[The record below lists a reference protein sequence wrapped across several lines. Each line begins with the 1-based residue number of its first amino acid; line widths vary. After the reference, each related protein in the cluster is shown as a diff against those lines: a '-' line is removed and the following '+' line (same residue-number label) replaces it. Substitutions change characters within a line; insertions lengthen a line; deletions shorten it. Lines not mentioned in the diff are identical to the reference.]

1 MGKNGIMSNIFGAP
15 KAGAPNGPDDARAV
29 PTGDT
34 VGSYTSYLDAQKAVD
49 YLADQQ
55 FPVQMVSIVGNEL
68 KMVERVTG
76 RLSYPRVA
84 LSGAL
89 SGMWFGLF
97 VGVMLSFFAPSPGYF
112 SIMTSV
118 LMGAAFFMLFG
129 IVTYAMQR
137 GKRDFT
143 STSQVVATSYD
154 VIVAPEAAH
163 EARRLLQQ
171 LPMSRSDAAAA
182 HRPYTQNDYYNQ
194 PQQQHPQQGQG
205 PARPA
210 GWNDP
215 YGQRS
220 AGQPHS
226 GPEHGGSTQ
235 DGRGYPDDGGQQ
247 QGGQQYGGGQ
257 QQPVRS
263 VRYPDLPDGR
273 PQYGVRL
280 PQGPV
285 AEPGQPGAGH
295 NAEQHTADQHSADQH
310 GSEQRSADQRTA
322 EQRGADFGAEQPA
335 QHGGEHRAEE
345 RYGSDGD
352 QHQGEHRQ

>member
-1 MGKNGIMSNIFGAP
+1 MSNIFGAP
-15 KAGAPNGPDDARAV
+15 KAGGPAGPDDARAV
-29 PTGDT
+29 PAGDT

-55 FPVQMVSIVGNEL
+55 FPVHMVSIVGNEL

-112 SIMTSV
+112 SILASV

-143 STSQVVATSYD
+143 STSQVVATNYD
-154 VIVAPEAAH
+154 VVVSMEAAH

-171 LPMSRSDAAAA
+171 LPMTRSDAATGAY
-182 HRPYTQNDYYNQ
+182 RSQGYQNQPYNQ
-194 PQQQHPQQGQG
+194 PGHHDAQGQQDQTDHQPGAQQGQA
-205 PARPA
+205 PVRPA
-210 GWNDP
+210 SWNDP
-215 YGQRS
+215 YGQQGAGS
-220 AGQPHS
+220 TAVPEAGQHPV
-226 GPEHGGSTQ
+226 
-235 DGRGYPDDGGQQ
+235 QQ
-247 QGGQQYGGGQ
+247 ENAAA
-257 QQPVRS
+257 QPAKAPAA

-273 PQYGVRL
+273 PQYGVR
-280 PQGPV
+280 V
-285 AEPGQPGAGH
+285 
-295 NAEQHTADQHSADQH
+295 T
-310 GSEQRSADQRTA
+310 
-322 EQRGADFGAEQPA
+322 EQPA
-335 QHGGEHRAEE
+335 SSQPAQAQPVADQSKAQPDSAKDGGGATP
-345 RYGSDGD
+345 
-352 QHQGEHRQ
+352 

>member
-1 MGKNGIMSNIFGAP
+1 MSNIFGGP
-15 KAGAPNGPDDARAV
+15 KGVPNGSDESRAV

-34 VGSYTSYLDAQKAVD
+34 VGTYTSYLDAQKAVD

-55 FPVQMVSIVGNEL
+55 FPVHMVSIVGNEL

-97 VGVMLSFFAPSPGYF
+97 VGVMLSFFTPAGGTF
-112 SIMTSV
+112 SIISSV

-143 STSQVVATSYD
+143 STSQVVATNYD
-154 VIVAPEAAH
+154 VVVSFEAAH

-171 LPMSRSDAAAA
+171 LPMTPSDATAGAGPS
-182 HRPYTQNDYYNQ
+182 HYTGPSNYTQSDYHNQ
-194 PQQQHPQQGQG
+194 PYRQPGQSGQPGQPAEPGRHQGPYQGQA
-205 PARPA
+205 PQRPA

-215 YGQRS
+215 YGQRTQDAQGQYPES
-220 AGQPHS
+220 QVPGSQAQGAPVPGAPQYGAVEGQAGQP
-226 GPEHGGSTQ
+226 GRAPEGVGAQ
-235 DGRGYPDDGGQQ
+235 DAGQRA
-247 QGGQQYGGGQ
+247 GQR
-257 QQPVRS
+257 PAS

-273 PQYGVRL
+273 PQYGVR
-280 PQGPV
+280 V
-285 AEPGQPGAGH
+285 NDANH
-295 NAEQHTADQHSADQH
+295 
-310 GSEQRSADQRTA
+310 
-322 EQRGADFGAEQPA
+322 PA
-335 QHGGEHRAEE
+335 QGEDEKR
-345 RYGSDGD
+345 
-352 QHQGEHRQ
+352 

>member
-1 MGKNGIMSNIFGAP
+1 MLMGKNGGMANIFGAP
-15 KAGAPNGPDDARAV
+15 KAGGPNGVDESRTV

-112 SIMTSV
+112 SILTSV

-143 STSQVVATSYD
+143 STSQVVATTYD
-154 VIVAPEAAH
+154 VVVSPEAAH

-171 LPMSRSDAAAA
+171 LPMTRSDAAAGP
-182 HRPYTQNDYYNQ
+182 RPYTQGDYYNQ
-194 PQQQHPQQGQG
+194 PYQQPGQP

-210 GWNDP
+210 SWNDP
-215 YGQRS
+215 YGQ
-220 AGQPHS
+220 Q
-226 GPEHGGSTQ
+226 GPGT
-235 DGRGYPDDGGQQ
+235 
-247 QGGQQYGGGQ
+247 QGGPAAAAQPGQ
-257 QQPVRS
+257 AAEGQAQPAPAPAPPAA

-273 PQYGVRL
+273 PQYGVRVNDNV
-280 PQGPV
+280 PRPPAGTSGAPASERQD
-285 AEPGQPGAGH
+285 AGQPPQQPEAAPERNRDEAG
-295 NAEQHTADQHSADQH
+295 S
-310 GSEQRSADQRTA
+310 
-322 EQRGADFGAEQPA
+322 
-335 QHGGEHRAEE
+335 
-345 RYGSDGD
+345 
-352 QHQGEHRQ
+352 

>member
-1 MGKNGIMSNIFGAP
+1 MLMGKNGGMSNIFGAP
-15 KAGAPNGPDDARAV
+15 RAGGPNAADEARTV

-97 VGVMLSFFAPSPGYF
+97 VGVLLSFFAPSPGYF
-112 SIMTSV
+112 SILTSV

-143 STSQVVATSYD
+143 STSQVVATTYD
-154 VIVAPEAAH
+154 VVVSVEAAH

-171 LPMSRSDAAAA
+171 LPMTRTDAAAGPQA
-182 HRPYTQNDYYNQ
+182 YTQRDYQNQPYNQ
-194 PQQQHPQQGQG
+194 PGQQQGQG
-205 PARPA
+205 PVRPS
-210 GWNDP
+210 GWTDP
-215 YGQRS
+215 YGQQGS
-220 AGQPHS
+220 GTTGQGEPAAAQ
-226 GPEHGGSTQ
+226 P
-235 DGRGYPDDGGQQ
+235 GQQ
-247 QGGQQYGGGQ
+247 PEGAAQEPAA
-257 QQPVRS
+257 PVTG

-273 PQYGVRL
+273 PQYGVRVSTS
-280 PQGPV
+280 P
-285 AEPGQPGAGH
+285 APGAPATGQSNQVQGAPRQDSAAADGGNPDKTQTPPSH
-295 NAEQHTADQHSADQH
+295 NRDE
-310 GSEQRSADQRTA
+310 R
-322 EQRGADFGAEQPA
+322 QP
-335 QHGGEHRAEE
+335 
-345 RYGSDGD
+345 
-352 QHQGEHRQ
+352 

>member
-1 MGKNGIMSNIFGAP
+1 MSNIFGAP
-15 KAGAPNGPDDARAV
+15 KAGAANGPDDARAV
-29 PTGDT
+29 PTGVT
-34 VGSYTSYLDAQKAVD
+34 VGSYNSYLDAQKAVD

-112 SIMTSV
+112 SILTSV

-143 STSQVVATSYD
+143 STSQVVATNYD
-154 VIVAPEAAH
+154 VIVAPEAAQ

-171 LPMSRSDAAAA
+171 LPMSRSDAASG
-182 HRPYTQNDYYNQ
+182 HGPYTQHDYYNQ
-194 PQQQHPQQGQG
+194 PYQNPDQQQGQG

-220 AGQPHS
+220 S
-226 GPEHGGSTQ
+226 GSSAH
-235 DGRGYPDDGGQQ
+235 DGHGYPDNGQQ
-247 QGGQQYGGGQ
+247 QGAQQQGAPQHAPQHYGQQYDGGQ
-257 QQPVRS
+257 HQQPVRS

-280 PQGPV
+280 PQ
-285 AEPGQPGAGH
+285 EPAAGTSREQGQEPAAPEHVPGHEAGH
-295 NAEQHTADQHSADQH
+295 DAASQA
-310 GSEQRSADQRTA
+310 
-322 EQRGADFGAEQPA
+322 
-335 QHGGEHRAEE
+335 GGEHHGAE
-345 RYGSDGD
+345 DD
-352 QHQGEHRQ
+352 QHRGEPRQ

>member
-1 MGKNGIMSNIFGAP
+1 MGKNGVMSNIFGAP
-15 KAGAPNGPDDARAV
+15 RAGGPNGTDDARAV

-34 VGSYTSYLDAQKAVD
+34 VGSYNSYLDAQKAVD

-171 LPMSRSDAAAA
+171 LPMTRSDAASGQG
-182 HRPYTQNDYYNQ
+182 RYTQHDYYNQ
-194 PQQQHPQQGQG
+194 PYQHQQQPGQQQG

-220 AGQPHS
+220 S
-226 GPEHGGSTQ
+226 GSSVQ
-235 DGRGYPDDGGQQ
+235 DGSGQDVPVQDGHGYPDDGGQQ
-247 QGGQQYGGGQ
+247 HSAPQHSGQQYSGQQHDGGQ
-257 QQPVRS
+257 HQQPAQPASPVRS

-280 PQGPV
+280 PQGPAAGHGQHGPGPHGTGQQGTV
-285 AEPGQPGAGH
+285 QPGPGQD
-295 NAEQHTADQHSADQH
+295 AEH
-310 GSEQRSADQRTA
+310 
-322 EQRGADFGAEQPA
+322 GADHPA
-335 QHGGEHRAEE
+335 DGQ
-345 RYGSDGD
+345 YGPDGD
-352 QHQGEHRQ
+352 QHQGGHRQ

>member
-1 MGKNGIMSNIFGAP
+1 MLMGKNGCMSNIFGAP
-15 KAGAPNGPDDARAV
+15 KAGGPSGPDDARTV

-55 FPVQMVSIVGNEL
+55 FPVHMVSIVGNEL

-112 SIMTSV
+112 SILASV

-143 STSQVVATSYD
+143 STSQVVATNYD
-154 VIVAPEAAH
+154 VVVSVEAAH
-163 EARRLLQQ
+163 DARRLLQQ
-171 LPMSRSDAAAA
+171 LPMTRSDAAAA
-182 HRPYTQNDYYNQ
+182 PYNPQGYQNQ
-194 PQQQHPQQGQG
+194 QQGQPG
-205 PARPA
+205 QPGQQGQQGKPGNQPGPAPARPA
-210 GWNDP
+210 TWNDP
-215 YGQRS
+215 YGQQG
-220 AGQPHS
+220 AGTPGQ
-226 GPEHGGSTQ
+226 GTAQ
-235 DGRGYPDDGGQQ
+235 DGGQVHAAGPD
-247 QGGQQYGGGQ
+247 QGT
-257 QQPVRS
+257 QPEAAQPAKAPAAA

-273 PQYGVRL
+273 PQYGVRVSD
-280 PQGPV
+280 Q
-285 AEPGQPGAGH
+285 ATTGQSGTEQAG
-295 NAEQHTADQHSADQH
+295 T
-310 GSEQRSADQRTA
+310 
-322 EQRGADFGAEQPA
+322 EQPA
-335 QHGGEHRAEE
+335 ADRSRTQSQPDSTKDSGE
-345 RYGSDGD
+345 STP
-352 QHQGEHRQ
+352 